1 SERAHKKATSCRG
14 RGRPHPGGGGSR
26 PGRRHGGRA
35 DLDPP
40 YCHRQRLANFR
51 SGLYSSRAPERLTTS
66 PHLPNSPRIT
76 SPNPSGVPP
85 AGWSPIIAKRSLNVC
100 DAIALLIAAL
110 SLSMIG
116 RGTPAGAMTPL
127 QVGAA

>member
-1 SERAHKKATSCRG
+1 LK
-14 RGRPHPGGGGSR
+14 
-26 PGRRHGGRA
+26 
-35 DLDPP
+35 
-40 YCHRQRLANFR
+40 
-51 SGLYSSRAPERLTTS
+51 
-66 PHLPNSPRIT
+66 
-76 SPNPSGVPP
+76 
-85 AGWSPIIAKRSLNVC
+85 VC